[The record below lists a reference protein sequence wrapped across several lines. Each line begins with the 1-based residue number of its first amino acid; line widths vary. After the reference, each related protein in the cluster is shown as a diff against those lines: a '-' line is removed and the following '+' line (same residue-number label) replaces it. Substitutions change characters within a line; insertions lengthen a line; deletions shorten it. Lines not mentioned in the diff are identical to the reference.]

1 MGLDLK
7 SGSGGGPE
15 RETLRSILRQWDAP
29 ATPPEIEEELRRTF
43 RRRRARGR
51 RPLWLSLAAALA
63 LLLLGRVDSTHRR
76 PSAASP
82 VPAPQS
88 ATPHPPSPPAISL
101 DRPASRPTASVASVH
116 EAPGLK
122 RGPATGAVVV
132 EPGQRELLVEL
143 AERLRSRRQP
153 RTVVSAAAVESVPAG
168 ERARSTL
175 EVAPTEVPRYEA
187 RWERVADVWP
197 LIQLSP
203 PTLGR

>member
-63 LLLLGRVDSTHRR
+63 LLLVGQVDWTHRR
-76 PSAASP
+76 PSAASS

-101 DRPASRPTASVASVH
+101 GRPASRPTSSVASVH

-143 AERLRSRRQP
+143 AERLRSRRHP

-175 EVAPTEVPRYEA
+175 KVAPTEVPRYEA

-197 LIQLSP
+197 LIQLST